1 MSRFLLILLLPLL
14 CLVGCANQPTTQ
26 ITNQRVDFNKH
37 TTCIHS
43 GRNNSNDYR
52 EIRLINF
59 NEQNEMNL
67 DKVYI
72 MISDGKS
79 TDAIPIYLVNEAF
92 VLKFLEVCNK
102 TKSNI

>member
-1 MSRFLLILLLPLL
+1 MNKYLIILSLL
-14 CLVGCANQPTTQ
+14 CLVGCANQQNTQ
-26 ITNQRVDFNKH
+26 VTKQKVDLNKH

-43 GRNNSNDYR
+43 GRNDSNEYR

-59 NEQNEMNL
+59 NKQNEMNL

-79 TDAIPIYLVNEAF
+79 TDMLPIYLVNENF
-92 VLKFLEVCNK
+92 VLKFLEVCNT
-102 TKSNI
+102 TKSDI